1 MSRNLKSL
9 KPEQFAAAIE
19 ATFEAYPRG
28 NAAGVFGAC
37 IQRKRTHGRR
47 QRIWTVAVFVERKQL
62 QPSQPVQPLRFRLG
76 EEWVELV
83 PDVVATGRRAAG
95 AAGQSSHFT
104 GLHAG
109 AALRVDSGHSCAGG
123 VACLLTKGS
132 EPTHLVTA
140 GHVFPEGSHDVPV
153 LAALSSA
160 SHAKR
165 VGKLSHNLLDGRA
178 GMDVALVELTEDGIE
193 MAKHSGA
200 APRLPR
206 LLPDPF
212 NTAFVASASLR
223 VFLPT
228 TGDYQGH
235 LEGQFHF
242 NRFTLES
249 GCRPDHEVRNVITTG
264 FAHNAPG
271 NSGTI
276 LMTDGPTSGP
286 SGQGVGVAV
295 GFAGDLSLHEPL
307 DKALERLRAEVG
319 AGFRIWSQPGGDPS
333 DVR

>member
-1 MSRNLKSL
+1 MSGKSKSL
-9 KPEQFAAAIE
+9 KPEHFAAAIE

-47 QRIWTVAVFVERKQL
+47 QRSWTVAVFVERKHP

-76 EEWVELV
+76 EEWVELL
-83 PDVVATGRRAAG
+83 PDVVATGQRAAA
-95 AAGQSSHFT
+95 AAGESPHFS

-132 EPTHLVTA
+132 EPTHLLTA
-140 GHVFPEGSHDVPV
+140 GHVFPEGSQGVPV
-153 LAALSSA
+153 LAAVSS
-160 SHAKR
+160 SSPPKR
-165 VGKLSHNLLDGRA
+165 VGQLAHNLLDGRA
-178 GMDVALVELTEDGIE
+178 SMDVALVELNDDGVQ
-193 MAKHSGA
+193 MALASGA
-200 APRLPR
+200 AARLPR
-206 LLPDPF
+206 LQHDPF

-235 LEGQFHF
+235 LEGQLHF

-264 FAHNAPG
+264 FAHNTPG

-276 LMTDGPTSGP
+276 LMTDGPTSGS
-286 SGQGVGVAV
+286 SGHGVGIAI

-307 DKALERLRAEVG
+307 DQALEHLRGHAG
-319 AGFRIWSQPGGDPS
+319 AGFRIWSQP
-333 DVR
+333 